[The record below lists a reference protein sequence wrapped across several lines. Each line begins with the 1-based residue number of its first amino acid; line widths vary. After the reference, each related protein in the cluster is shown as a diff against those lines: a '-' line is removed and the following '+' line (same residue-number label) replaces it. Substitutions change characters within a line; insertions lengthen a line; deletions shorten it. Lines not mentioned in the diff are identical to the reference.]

1 MCCAAPWLHWQ
12 PQKTPLFPSRPIVAS
27 KRART
32 DLWFRPRSSQAIQ
45 PLVARDTAQLR
56 LAQAGP
62 VVACNQVS
70 WLCQPLGGTAT
81 TAPLFLSERSRH
93 VEGLTALHD
102 VVAARAS
109 LWATALMATTGSVR
123 ALFFW

>member
-1 MCCAAPWLHWQ
+1 MLAQICGFAHVL
-12 PQKTPLFPSRPIVAS
+12 
-27 KRART
+27 
-32 DLWFRPRSSQAIQ
+32 SQAIQ
-45 PLVARDTAQLR
+45 PLVARDTGA
-56 LAQAGP
+56 ASPCSGKGP

-81 TAPLFLSERSRH
+81 TAPLLLSERSRH

-102 VVAARAS
+102 VVARRAS